1 MSRIPS
7 HIIDEIMNTA
17 RIEEVIGEY
26 VQLKKSGSNY
36 KGMSPFT
43 EEKTPSFMVSP
54 AKQIFKCFST
64 GKGGTAVSFLMELE
78 QFSYPEAL
86 RWLAD
91 RYNIQ
96 LPEEKP
102 LTPEEQ
108 QKLSERES
116 LQIINTFARDFFAN
130 SIKNS
135 TEGKNIGLSYFKERG
150 FTEATI
156 DKFQLGYCPRSE
168 KSFTETAIEKGYK
181 QEYLEQLGLTK
192 TKNDRRFDF
201 FSGRVMFPIHSV
213 SGKVLGFG
221 GRTLQTDKKVA
232 KYFNSPESVLYDKS
246 SVLYGINFAKNEI
259 IKQDNCFLVEG
270 YTDVISMS
278 QSGVENVVSS
288 SGTSLTKGQIK
299 LIQRYTQNI
308 TVLYDSDPAGI
319 KASFRGIDL
328 LLEEGMTVKVCLF
341 PEGEDPDSFAKS
353 VGTDELKK
361 YLADNQK
368 DFVGFKTDILLE
380 GTENDPIKRAGL
392 IKEIV
397 GSIALIP
404 DSITRSVYIK
414 QTASQFDF
422 KEQTLLNE
430 MNVIRRK
437 ALNNPRKS
445 QTTPRKPQ
453 GGQRKPQVSNQPA
466 PSPSPAPPNYEDEG
480 DIPLEAFG
488 EFPTPEVEK
497 VDPNKRDFYD
507 QEFDLIRILVLHGS
521 RAIEIEKPEENQEGS
536 NDVSVAE
543 LIIFELNRDE
553 LGFKNKLFQKIFELC
568 RQGLDEDVFYEPARF
583 LRHEDPEIV
592 KFVSDIL
599 SPRYELSRQWLN
611 TFNIETTEE
620 IHRLAQAVKESLY
633 AFKNAVIMM
642 RIQDIQEELKNIDH
656 NNTERLS
663 ELIKEQMSLEKIKSV
678 FSSQLGR
685 IIV

>member
-26 VQLKKSGSNY
+26 VQLKKSGSNF
-36 KGMSPFT
+36 KGLSPFT
-43 EEKTPSFMVSP
+43 EERTPSFMVSP

-91 RYNIQ
+91 KYNIQ

-108 QKLSERES
+108 QELSERES
-116 LQIINTFARDFFAN
+116 LQIINSYARDFFAE
-130 SIKNS
+130 SIKS
-135 TEGKNIGLSYFKERG
+135 SSEGKAIGYSYFKERG
-150 FTEATI
+150 FTESTI
-156 DKFQLGYCPRSE
+156 DKFQLGYCPRNE

-181 QEYLEQLGLTK
+181 QKYLEQLGLTK
-192 TKNDRRFDF
+192 TSNDRRFDF

-221 GRTLQTDKKVA
+221 GRTLQTNSKTA
-232 KYFNSPESVLYDKS
+232 KYFNSPESILYDKS
-246 SVLYGINFAKNEI
+246 KVLYGIYFAKSEI

-270 YTDVISMS
+270 YTDVISMA
-278 QSGVENVVSS
+278 QAGVENVVSS

-361 YLADNQK
+361 YLAENQK
-368 DFVGFKTDILLE
+368 DFVGFKTDVLLK
-380 GTENDPIKRAGL
+380 GTENDPIQRAGL

-404 DSITRSVYIK
+404 DSITRSVYLK
-414 QTASQFDF
+414 QTAAQFDF
-422 KEQTLLNE
+422 KEETLLNE
-430 MNVIRRK
+430 LNAIRRK
-437 ALNNPRKS
+437 ALNNPRKR
-445 QTTPRKPQ
+445 TTP
-453 GGQRKPQVSNQPA
+453 SS
-466 PSPSPAPPNYEDEG
+466 PSPSPSPVSAPNYEDEG
-480 DIPLEAFG
+480 EMPMEAFG
-488 EFPTPEVEK
+488 EFPGEAIKK
-497 VDPNKRDFYD
+497 VDPNKRHFYD
-507 QEFDLIRILVLHGS
+507 QELDLIRILVLYGS
-521 RAIEIEKPEENQEGS
+521 RAIEIEGEAESDAQES
-536 NDVSVAE
+536 IDVSAAE
-543 LIIFELNRDE
+543 LIISELERDD
-553 LGFKNKLFQKIFELC
+553 LGFHNPLFQKIYQLC
-568 RQGLDEDVFYEPARF
+568 QQGLKDNIFYEAARF

-592 KFVSDIL
+592 KFVTDIL

-611 TFNIETTEE
+611 TYKIETTEE
-620 IHRLAQAVKESLY
+620 IHKLAQAVKESLY
-633 AFKNAVIMM
+633 AFKNSVVMR
-642 RIQDIQEELKNIDH
+642 RIQDIQEELKGIGND
-656 NNTERLS
+656 ESDKLM
-663 ELIKEQMSLEKIKSV
+663 ELLKEQMLLEKIKSS
-678 FSSQLGR
+678 FAHQLGR

>member
-36 KGMSPFT
+36 KGLSPFT
-43 EEKTPSFMVSP
+43 EERTPSFMVSP

-86 RWLAD
+86 RWLAE

-108 QKLSERES
+108 QELSERES
-116 LQIINTFARDFFAN
+116 LQIINSYARDFFADT
-130 SIKNS
+130 IKTS
-135 TEGKNIGLSYFKERG
+135 SEGKTIGFSYFKERG
-150 FTEATI
+150 FTESTI

-168 KSFTETAIEKGYK
+168 KSFTKTAIEKGYK
-181 QEYLEQLGLTK
+181 QKYLEQLGLTK
-192 TKNDRRFDF
+192 TSNDRTFDF

-232 KYFNSPESVLYDKS
+232 KYFNSPESILYDKS
-246 SVLYGINFAKNEI
+246 KVLYGIYFAKSEV

-270 YTDVISMS
+270 YTDVISMA
-278 QSGVENVVSS
+278 QAGVENVVSS

-308 TVLYDSDPAGI
+308 TVLYDSDAAGI

-353 VGTDELKK
+353 VSTEELKK
-361 YLADNQK
+361 YLEENQK
-368 DFVGFKTDILLE
+368 DFVGFKTDVLLK
-380 GTENDPIKRAGL
+380 GTENDPIQRAGL
-392 IKEIV
+392 IKEII

-404 DSITRSVYIK
+404 DSITRSVYLK
-414 QTASQFDF
+414 QTASQFEIT
-422 KEQTLLNE
+422 EQTLLNE
-430 MNVIRRK
+430 LNTVRRK
-437 ALNNPRKS
+437 KQNDTR
-445 QTTPRKPQ
+445 
-453 GGQRKPQVSNQPA
+453 G
-466 PSPSPAPPNYEDEG
+466 
-480 DIPLEAFG
+480 I
-488 EFPTPEVEK
+488 PTPNVEEPIDLSPK
-497 VDPNKRDFYD
+497 SSPNQVGETLKRDFYD
-507 QEFDLIRILVLHGS
+507 QELDLIRILVLYGS
-521 RAIEIEKPEENQEGS
+521 RAVEIDIDNPVENPVENKDEEPV
-536 NDVSVAE
+536 DVSAAE
-543 LIIFELNRDE
+543 LIIFELERDD
-553 LGFKNKLFQKIFELC
+553 LRFHNSLFQKIYELC
-568 RQGLDEDVFYEPARF
+568 QQGLKDNIFYEAARF
-583 LRHEDPEIV
+583 LRNEDPEIV
-592 KFVSDIL
+592 KFVTDIL
-599 SPRYELSRQWLN
+599 SPRHELSRQWLN
-611 TFNIETTEE
+611 TYKIETTEE
-620 IHRLAQAVKESLY
+620 IHKLAQAVKESLY
-633 AFKNAVIMM
+633 AFKNSVIM
-642 RIQDIQEELKNIDH
+642 RKIQEIQDEIKNIGNDDIEKL
-656 NNTERLS
+656 T
-663 ELIKEQMSLEKIKSV
+663 ELIKEQMLLEKIKST
-678 FSSQLGR
+678 FAHQLGR
-685 IIV
+685 III

>member
-36 KGMSPFT
+36 KGLSPFT
-43 EEKTPSFMVSP
+43 EERTPSFMVSP

-86 RWLAD
+86 RWLAE

-102 LTPEEQ
+102 LTQEEQ
-108 QKLSERES
+108 EELSERES
-116 LQIINTFARDFFAN
+116 LQIINSYARDFFADT
-130 SIKNS
+130 IKTS
-135 TEGKNIGLSYFKERG
+135 SEGKTIGFSYFKERG

-181 QEYLEQLGLTK
+181 QKYLEQLGLTK
-192 TKNDRRFDF
+192 TSNDRRFDF

-246 SVLYGINFAKNEI
+246 KVLYGIYYAKSEV

-270 YTDVISMS
+270 YTDVISMA
-278 QSGVENVVSS
+278 QAGVENVVSS

-308 TVLYDSDPAGI
+308 TVLYDSDAAGI

-328 LLEEGMTVKVCLF
+328 LLEEGMSVKVCLF

-353 VGTDELKK
+353 VSTDELKK
-361 YLADNQK
+361 YLDENQK
-368 DFVGFKTDILLE
+368 DFVGFKTDVLLK
-380 GTENDPIKRAGL
+380 GTENDPIQRASL

-404 DSITRSVYIK
+404 DAITRSVYIK
-414 QTASQFDF
+414 QTATQFDLT
-422 KEQTLLNE
+422 EQTLLTELNK
-430 MNVIRRK
+430 VRRK
-437 ALNNPRKS
+437 HQNDTRGIPNPSVEEEMDFTPKKS
-445 QTTPRKPQ
+445 APQ
-453 GGQRKPQVSNQPA
+453 P
-466 PSPSPAPPNYEDEG
+466 
-480 DIPLEAFG
+480 G
-488 EFPTPEVEK
+488 EHK
-497 VDPNKRDFYD
+497 KRDFYD
-507 QEFDLIRILVLHGS
+507 QELDLIRILVLYGS
-521 RAIEIEKPEENQEGS
+521 RAIEIESPTESKEEDPF
-536 NDVSVAE
+536 DVSAAE
-543 LIIFELNRDE
+543 LIIYELERDD
-553 LGFKNKLFQKIFELC
+553 LGFHNPLFQKIYELC
-568 RQGLDEDVFYEPARF
+568 QQGLKDNIFYEAARF
-583 LRHEDPEIV
+583 LRNEDPEIV
-592 KFVSDIL
+592 NFVTDIL
-599 SPRYELSRQWLN
+599 SPRHELSRQWLN
-611 TFNIETTEE
+611 TYKIETTEE
-620 IHRLAQAVKESLY
+620 IHKLAQAVKESLY
-633 AFKNAVIMM
+633 AFKNSVIMR
-642 RIQDIQEELKNIDH
+642 RIQEIQEELKEIGND
-656 NNTERLS
+656 ES
-663 ELIKEQMSLEKIKSV
+663 EKLVGLIKEQMSLEKIKSA
-678 FSSQLGR
+678 FAHQLGR

>member
-36 KGMSPFT
+36 KGLSPFT
-43 EEKTPSFMVSP
+43 EERTPSFMVSP

-86 RWLAD
+86 RWLAE

-102 LTPEEQ
+102 LTQEEQ
-108 QKLSERES
+108 EELSERES
-116 LQIINTFARDFFAN
+116 LQIINSYARDFFADT
-130 SIKNS
+130 IKTS
-135 TEGKNIGLSYFKERG
+135 SEGKTIGFSYFKERG

-181 QEYLEQLGLTK
+181 QKYLEQLGLTK
-192 TKNDRRFDF
+192 TSNDRRFDF

-246 SVLYGINFAKNEI
+246 KVLYGIYYAKSEV

-270 YTDVISMS
+270 YTDVISMA
-278 QSGVENVVSS
+278 QAGVENVVSS

-308 TVLYDSDPAGI
+308 TVLYDSDAAGI

-328 LLEEGMTVKVCLF
+328 LLEEGMSVKVCLF

-353 VGTDELKK
+353 VSTDELKK
-361 YLADNQK
+361 YLDKNQK
-368 DFVGFKTDILLE
+368 DFVGFKTDVLLK
-380 GTENDPIKRAGL
+380 GTENDPIQRASL

-404 DSITRSVYIK
+404 DAITRSVYIK
-414 QTASQFDF
+414 QTATQFDLT
-422 KEQTLLNE
+422 EQTLLTELNK
-430 MNVIRRK
+430 VRRK
-437 ALNNPRKS
+437 HQNDTRGIPNPSVEEEMDFTPKKS
-445 QTTPRKPQ
+445 APQ
-453 GGQRKPQVSNQPA
+453 P
-466 PSPSPAPPNYEDEG
+466 
-480 DIPLEAFG
+480 G
-488 EFPTPEVEK
+488 EHK
-497 VDPNKRDFYD
+497 KRDFYD
-507 QEFDLIRILVLHGS
+507 QELDLIRILVLYGS
-521 RAIEIEKPEENQEGS
+521 RAIEIEVENPDENPDEDPVDES
-536 NDVSVAE
+536 AAE
-543 LIIFELNRDE
+543 LIISQLERDD
-553 LGFKNKLFQKIFELC
+553 LAFHNPLFQKIYELC
-568 RQGLDEDVFYEPARF
+568 QQGLKDNIFYEAARF
-583 LRHEDPEIV
+583 LRNEDPEIV
-592 KFVSDIL
+592 NFVTDIL
-599 SPRYELSRQWLN
+599 SPRHELSRQWLN
-611 TFNIETTEE
+611 TYKIETTEE
-620 IHRLAQAVKESLY
+620 IHKLAQAVKESLY
-633 AFKNAVIMM
+633 AFKNSVIMR
-642 RIQDIQEELKNIDH
+642 RIQEIQEELKEIGND
-656 NNTERLS
+656 ES
-663 ELIKEQMSLEKIKSV
+663 EKLVGLIKEQMSLEKIKSA
-678 FSSQLGR
+678 FAHQLGR

>member
-7 HIIDEIMNTA
+7 HTIDEIMNTA

-36 KGMSPFT
+36 KGLSPFT
-43 EEKTPSFMVSP
+43 EERTPSFMVSP

-96 LPEEKP
+96 LPDEKP

-108 QKLSERES
+108 QELSERES
-116 LQIINTFARDFFAN
+116 LQIINSYARDFFVDTIQN
-130 SIKNS
+130 TN
-135 TEGKNIGLSYFKERG
+135 EGKAIGYSYFKERG
-150 FTEATI
+150 FREDTI
-156 DKFQLGYCPRSE
+156 AKFELGYCPRNE
-168 KSFTETAIEKGYK
+168 KSLTETAIEKGYK
-181 QEYLEQLGLTK
+181 QKFLEQLGLTK
-192 TKNDRRFDF
+192 TNNDRRFDF
-201 FSGRVMFPIHSV
+201 FSGRVIFPIHSV

-221 GRTLQTDKKVA
+221 GRTLQINSKTA

-246 SVLYGINFAKNEI
+246 KSLYGIYFAKNEI

-270 YTDVISMS
+270 YTDVISLS

-308 TVLYDSDPAGI
+308 TVLYDSDAAGI

-328 LLEEGMTVKVCLF
+328 LLEEGMSVKVALF

-353 VGTDELKK
+353 VSTDELKA
-361 YLADNQK
+361 YLKDNQK
-368 DFVGFKTDILLE
+368 DFVGFKTDVLLK
-380 GTENDPIKRAGL
+380 GTENDPIQRASL

-414 QTASQFDF
+414 QTASQFEIE
-422 KEQTLLNE
+422 EQTLLNE
-430 MNVIRRK
+430 LNKVRR
-437 ALNNPRKS
+437 R
-445 QTTPRKPQ
+445 
-453 GGQRKPQVSNQPA
+453 NQNE
-466 PSPSPAPPNYEDEG
+466 SRG
-480 DIPLEAFG
+480 V
-488 EFPTPEVEK
+488 PTPKEEVEVDFLKKK
-497 VDPNKRDFYD
+497 VTGSTESTRRDFYD
-507 QEFDLIRILVLHGS
+507 QELDLLRILVLYGS
-521 RAIEIEKPEENQEGS
+521 RAVELDEEQGEGDDEGPIE
-536 NDVSVAE
+536 VSVAE
-543 LIIFELNRDE
+543 LIIHEIERDE
-553 LGFKNKLFQKIFELC
+553 LFFHNPLFQKIYLLC
-568 RQGLDEDVFYEPARF
+568 LQGLEENIFYEPVRF

-592 KFVSDIL
+592 RFVTDIL
-599 SPRYELSRQWLN
+599 SPRYELSRKWLSEYK
-611 TFNIETTEE
+611 IETTEE
-620 IHRLAQAVKESLY
+620 IHKIHQAVKESLY
-633 AFKNAVIMM
+633 AFKYAVILR
-642 RIQDIQEELKNIDH
+642 RIEEIQEELKNNQNYEPEVINDM
-656 NNTERLS
+656 L
-663 ELIKEQMSLEKIKSV
+663 KEQMSLEKIKST
-678 FSSQLGR
+678 FAHQLGR
-685 IIV
+685 IIL

>member
-17 RIEEVIGEY
+17 RIEEVVGEY

-36 KGMSPFT
+36 KGLSPFT
-43 EEKTPSFMVSP
+43 EERTPSFMVSP

-86 RWLAD
+86 RWLAE

-102 LTPEEQ
+102 LSPEEQ
-108 QKLSERES
+108 QQLSERES
-116 LQIINTFARDFFAN
+116 LQIINSYARDFFADT
-130 SIKNS
+130 IKTS
-135 TEGKNIGLSYFKERG
+135 AEGKSIGFSYFKERG
-150 FTEATI
+150 FKDETI
-156 DKFQLGYCPRSE
+156 DKFQLGYCPRNE

-181 QEYLEQLGLTK
+181 QQYLEQLGLTK
-192 TKNDRRFDF
+192 TSNDRRFDF

-232 KYFNSPESVLYDKS
+232 KYFNSPESILYDKS
-246 SVLYGINFAKNEI
+246 NVLYGIYFAKSEI

-270 YTDVISMS
+270 YTDVISMA
-278 QSGVENVVSS
+278 QAGVENVVSS

-328 LLEEGMTVKVCLF
+328 LLEEGLSVKVCLF
-341 PEGEDPDSFAKS
+341 PEGEDPDSFAKNNS
-353 VGTDELKK
+353 TEELKR
-361 YLADNQK
+361 YLEENQK
-368 DFVGFKTDILLE
+368 DFVGFKTDVLLK
-380 GTENDPIKRAGL
+380 GTENDPIQRAGL

-404 DSITRSVYIK
+404 DSITRSVYLK
-414 QTASQFDF
+414 QTAAQFDF

-430 MNVIRRK
+430 LNEVRRK
-437 ALNNPRKS
+437 ALNNPRRR
-445 QTTPRKPQ
+445 TPSAP
-453 GGQRKPQVSNQPA
+453 PAA
-466 PSPSPAPPNYEDEG
+466 PSPSPGLASPPNYEDEG
-480 DIPLEAFG
+480 EIPMEAFG
-488 EFPTPEVEK
+488 EFPGADLKK
-497 VDPNKRDFYD
+497 VDSNKRDFYD
-507 QEFDLIRILVLHGS
+507 QELDLIRILVLHGS
-521 RAIEIEKPEENQEGS
+521 RAIEIESPVDSNEEDPF
-536 NDVSVAE
+536 DVSAAE
-543 LIIFELNRDE
+543 LIIYELDRDG
-553 LGFKNKLFQKIFELC
+553 LRFHNPLFQKIYEMC
-568 RQGLDEDVFYEPARF
+568 QQGLKDDVFYEPAKF
-583 LRHEDPEIV
+583 LRNEDPEIV
-592 KFVSDIL
+592 SFVTDIL
-599 SPRYELSRQWLN
+599 SPRHELSRQWLN
-611 TFNIETTEE
+611 TYKIETTEE
-620 IHRLAQAVKESLY
+620 IHKLAQAVKESLY
-633 AFKNAVIMM
+633 AFKNSVIMR
-642 RIQDIQEELKNIDH
+642 RIQDIQEQLKDLD
-656 NNTERLS
+656 NNDTEKLMD
-663 ELIKEQMSLEKIKSV
+663 LLKEQMSLEKIKSA
-678 FSSQLGR
+678 FAHQLGR